1 VVRLIKGVVM
11 ADNVNLDVL
20 STRKGFNTAVKY
32 IKDTVG
38 IASSAGSSN
47 LGDILFKMDDDELT
61 SAKVGFMLR
70 MLLVDKL
77 GYRTASTNLNETA
90 KNFELIAKEFSKW
103 GGVDLVAAYHHP
115 ELGLLIANPKVAE
128 ELAEFGE
135 LRKHEMLAIYAGFY
149 GKETNENCDKAAALA
164 LKVFEGSKV
173 TVPPALARGKYMAK
187 KVSKPRKAA
196 PPKPVKKVK
205 AAVKTQAKKY
215 VKPDYLTPERE
226 TPTGKPAKMTPRYS
240 VIVQNELFHNGNVE
254 AWKRIIAS
262 YKAKYPDLQ
271 VFIYYE
277 KERIQDINSLFKWG
291 KVKHGCAIDFA
302 VAGNNIQDVAKLQ
315 RYLTQGA
322 SHLFEAFLK
331 GQVNTV
337 LKLF

>member
-1 VVRLIKGVVM
+1 M
-11 ADNVNLDVL
+11 ADNINLDVL

-47 LGDILFKMDDDELT
+47 LGDILFKMEDDELT
-61 SAKVGFMLR
+61 SAKMGFILR

-77 GYRTASTNLNETA
+77 GYRTASTNLSATA
-90 KNFELIAKEFSKW
+90 KNFEFIANEFSKW
-103 GGVDLVAAYHHP
+103 SGVDLVAAYHHP
-115 ELGLLIANPKVAE
+115 ELGLLVANPKSAE

-135 LRKHEMLAIYAGFY
+135 LRKHEMLAIYAGYY
-149 GKETNENCDKAAALA
+149 GKETNENCDKAAVLA

-173 TVPPALARGKYMAK
+173 TVPPALARGKYAAK
-187 KVSKPRKAA
+187 KVASKPKKAPIPA
-196 PPKPVKKVK
+196 HKRVFKPVKV
-205 AAVKTQAKKY
+205 AATSTAQAKKY

-262 YKAKYPDLQ
+262 YRAKYPDLQ

-277 KERIQDINSLFKWG
+277 KERIQDINSLFK
-291 KVKHGCAIDFA
+291 
-302 VAGNNIQDVAKLQ
+302 
-315 RYLTQGA
+315 
-322 SHLFEAFLK
+322 
-331 GQVNTV
+331 
-337 LKLF
+337 